1 MEPSINSKYNKPRIL
16 FIGEDVALSHVV
28 RPLVLAQAVKD
39 SYEIC
44 LAAGKQYEGLC
55 KRSCIDY
62 RSIWTLSSDLFV
74 ARLAKGQDAW
84 SAEEILQEVEADIAL
99 IEEIQPDLVI
109 GDLRWSLG
117 ISAAVTKT
125 PYLSLLNA
133 HWSPYYTETCP
144 APELPIVKL
153 LGVKLSTVLIPVL
166 APIILRQLAKPFN
179 KARHEYNLDRVEN
192 YLHIGV
198 CADWVAYLDI
208 PSLGPTKDAPNTHN
222 YLGPVDW
229 SPDVIYPDWWEN
241 LPADTPIAY
250 VSMGSTGK
258 ISYIHELVET
268 LSDMGMTVML
278 ATSGRY
284 EQKGFGDNV
293 YIAEYL
299 PGLDASRRSDL
310 VVCNGGTGA
319 IYQAI
324 QAEVPIL
331 GIPTNGDQYFAMG
344 SVEENKAGILVRS
357 THVNHAR
364 IKAAGSKLIS
374 DKSYK
379 KRCSELKAELSQYDA
394 VTRFTELVDSLFR
407 SK

>member
-1 MEPSINSKYNKPRIL
+1 MRPSIKSKYNKPRIL
-16 FIGEDVALSHVV
+16 FICEDVALSHVV
-28 RPLVLAQAVKD
+28 RPLVLAQSIQD
-39 SYEIC
+39 SHEIC
-44 LAAGKQYEGLC
+44 LAAGDKYAELLE
-55 KRSCIDY
+55 SSDVNY
-62 RSIWTLSSDLFV
+62 RSIWTLSADLFIE
-74 ARLAKGQDAW
+74 RLAKGQDGW
-84 SAEEILQEVEADIAL
+84 YVEDFSQEAEADIAL
-99 IEEIQPDLVI
+99 IKEIEPDLVI

-125 PYLSLLNA
+125 PYLSFLNS
-133 HWSPYYTETCP
+133 HWSPYYTGTCP
-144 APELPIVKL
+144 PMELPITKL
-153 LGVKLSTVLIPVL
+153 LGVKLTELLIPIL
-166 APIILRQLAKPFN
+166 APILLKKYAKPFN
-179 KARHEYNLDRVEN
+179 TVRREYGLEEVFD

-208 PSLGPTKDAPNTHN
+208 PSLGPTRAAPNTHK

-229 SPDVIYPDWWEN
+229 SPDVLYPDWWEN
-241 LPADTPIAY
+241 LPDDKPIAY

-293 YIAEYL
+293 YVAEYL
-299 PGLDASRRSDL
+299 PGLDACRRSDL

-344 SVEENKAGILVRS
+344 SVENNKAGILVRS
-357 THVNHAR
+357 THVNSKR
-364 IKAAGSKLIS
+364 IRSAGSKLLS
-374 DKSYK
+374 VKSYK
-379 KRCSELKAELSQYDA
+379 QRCSELKAELNQYDA
-394 VTRFTELVDSLFR
+394 ITRFTEFVDSLFR
-407 SK
+407 N